1 MSEHFVILGA
11 GQAGAQAAATLRQR
25 GFAGRLTLVGS
36 EPYPPYQR
44 PPLSKKFLAG
54 KLPLERMLIKPESFY
69 AAREIDL
76 LLDTTAETLH
86 LESRGIALSNGH
98 RLAYDKLLL
107 ALGSK
112 VRRLAVPGH
121 ELSGVHYLR
130 TVADVQRI
138 RAELTAG
145 KRLVIVGG
153 GYIGLEV
160 AAITAQLGLEVTV
173 VEAAERLMARV
184 VSPLVSEYYQA
195 RHATAGVAVRC
206 NRAVT
211 AFSGTERVEAVHTAA
226 GDELG
231 CDMVIAGIGVLPVT
245 ALAERAGIACADGI
259 QVDEFTRTSATN
271 VFAAGDCTNH
281 PNSLLGRRC
290 RLESVQNAADQGKAA
305 ALNMLGDRLPYAPL
319 PWFWSDQYELKLQ
332 IAGIPSG
339 AEQQVLRG
347 EPAADS
353 FAVFYLADGKVIAVE
368 AVNRPRAFMAGKK
381 LIAGRARVSSAQ
393 LANTDQPLT
402 DLTRQAAAAG

>member
-36 EPYPPYQR
+36 EPYPPYHR

-54 KLPLERMLIKPESFY
+54 ELPLERMLIKPESFF

-76 LLDTTAETLH
+76 LLNTTAETLH
-86 LESRGIALSNGH
+86 LDAREIALSNGPP
-98 RLAYDKLLL
+98 LAYDKLLL
-107 ALGSK
+107 ALGSE

-121 ELSGVHYLR
+121 ELPGVHYLR
-130 TVADVQRI
+130 TVADVQDI
-138 RAELTAG
+138 RADLAEG

-160 AAITAQLGLEVTV
+160 AAIAAQLGLDVTV
-173 VEAAERLMARV
+173 VEAADRLMARV
-184 VSPLVSEYYQA
+184 VSATVSEFYQA
-195 RHATAGVAVRC
+195 RHAAAGVAVRC
-206 NRAVT
+206 NTAVT
-211 AFSGTERVEAVHTAA
+211 AFTGTERVEAVHTAA

-231 CDMVIAGIGVLPVT
+231 CDVVIAGIGVLPVT
-245 ALAERAGIACADGI
+245 ALAERAGIACANGI
-259 QVDEFTRTSATN
+259 QVDEFTQTSATN

-281 PNSLLGRRC
+281 PNSVLGRRL

-305 ALNMLGDRLPYAPL
+305 ARNMLGDRHPYAQL

-347 EPAADS
+347 EPAADA
-353 FAVFYLADGKVIAVE
+353 FAVFYLADGQVTAVE

-381 LIAGRARVSSAQ
+381 LIASGARVSAAQ
-393 LANTDQPLT
+393 LANTDRPLT
-402 DLTRQAAAAG
+402 ELTRRTASAD

>member
-54 KLPLERMLIKPESFY
+54 ELSLERMLIKPERFY
-69 AAREIDL
+69 AARGIDL
-76 LLDTTAETLH
+76 LLNTTAEALH
-86 LESRGIALSNGH
+86 LDARKIALSKGPP
-98 RLAYDKLLL
+98 LAYDKLLL
-107 ALGSK
+107 TLGSE
-112 VRRLAVPGH
+112 VRRLPVCGH
-121 ELSGVHYLR
+121 ELAGVHYLR

-138 RAELTAG
+138 RADLRAG
-145 KRLVIVGG
+145 QRLVVVGG

-160 AAITAQLGLEVTV
+160 AAIAVQLGLDVTV
-173 VEAAERLMARV
+173 VEATERLMARV
-184 VSPLVSEYYQA
+184 VSPLVSEYFQA
-195 RHATAGVAVRC
+195 RHAAAGVAVRC
-206 NRAVT
+206 NTAVT
-211 AFSGTERVEAVHTAA
+211 AFSGTERVETVHTAA
-226 GDELG
+226 GDELA
-231 CDMVIAGIGVLPVT
+231 CDVVIAGIGVLPVT
-245 ALAERAGIACADGI
+245 ALAERAGIDCADGI
-259 QVDEFTRTSATN
+259 RVDEFTRTSTTD

-281 PNSLLGRRC
+281 PNSMLARRV

-305 ALNMLGDRLPYAPL
+305 ALNMLGDRQPYTQL
-319 PWFWSDQYELKLQ
+319 PWFWSDQYGLKLQ

-347 EPAADS
+347 EPAADA
-353 FAVFYLADGKVIAVE
+353 FAVFYLADGQVMAVE

-381 LIAGRARVSSAQ
+381 LIASRARVSAAQ
-393 LANTDQPLT
+393 LADTDRPLT
-402 DLTRQAAAAG
+402 ELARQTAATT